1 MILTRDLSLII
12 NRVLDQLL
20 PPVLRDSWWF
30 MRIPMRLVLGRHARA
45 FSNFKDRAFSMS
57 AVEFGQVYSDVEEV
71 SSLQGETDLNTRC
84 EEAIFASV
92 PARSAVLEVGCGR
105 GHLARRLAAKADVTA
120 CDISVSAA
128 AARSAGTERY
138 VAASAEALPFVDRA
152 FDVVVCTHTLEHVQN
167 LPVAIAELRRLARK
181 KVIVVVPRQR
191 PYKHTFSLHIHF
203 FPYAWTLQSVFGARP
218 GALIRDLGDW
228 YYEEP
233 VVSDPG
239 VEGA

>member
-1 MILTRDLSLII
+1 MILSRDSSLII

-30 MRIPMRLVLGRHARA
+30 MRVPMRLVLGRHART
-45 FSNFKDRAFSMS
+45 FSTFKDRAFSMS
-57 AVEFGQVYSDVEEV
+57 PVEFGQVYAAVEEV
-71 SSLQGETDLNTRC
+71 SSLQGETDLNARC
-84 EEAIFASV
+84 EEAILAGV
-92 PARSAVLEVGCGR
+92 PPGATVLEVGCGR
-105 GHLARRLAAKADVTA
+105 GHLARRLAVAADVTA

-128 AARSAGTERY
+128 VARSTGNERY
-138 VAASAEALPFVDRA
+138 VEATAEALPFVDRA

-167 LPVAIAELRRLARK
+167 LPRALAELRRLARQ

-203 FPYAWTLQSVFGARP
+203 FPYEWTLQSVFGARP
-218 GALIRDLGDW
+218 GSLIRSLGDW

-233 VVSDPG
+233 VLAATTG
-239 VEGA
+239 EKE